1 MLLRFSY
8 QIETPIVSPSVR
20 SDGPKPSRG
29 VHFADPFA
37 PRDRVPASETVNS
50 TRHKRLAGHE
60 APPYG
65 SIPLVFGSLL
75 ADGPGTVKIT
85 RRDSPRR
92 R

>member
-8 QIETPIVSPSVR
+8 QMESPIVSPAVQ

-29 VHFADPFA
+29 VHLADPFA

-50 TRHKRLAGHE
+50 TRHERLAGHE
-60 APPYG
+60 AAPYG
-65 SIPLVFGSLL
+65 SNPPVFGSLL
-75 ADGPGTVKIT
+75 ADSPVTVKTT